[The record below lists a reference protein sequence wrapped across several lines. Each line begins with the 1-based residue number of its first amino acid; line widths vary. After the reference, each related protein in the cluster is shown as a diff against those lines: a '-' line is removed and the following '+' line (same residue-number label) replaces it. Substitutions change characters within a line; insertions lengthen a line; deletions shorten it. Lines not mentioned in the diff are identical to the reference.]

1 MITTMWDNERV
12 GVNRLYVV
20 MAQMHR
26 KNVFMSITDNQII
39 CDILADKQRGYI
51 SERTAYEFDNDGL
64 LIGTIEWEQED
75 IEKENQYMEF
85 MRGDQEE

>member
-1 MITTMWDNERV
+1 MKTTMWDNESVR
-12 GVNRLYVV
+12 VNRLYVV

-26 KNVFMSITDNQII
+26 KNVFMSVTDNQII

-51 SERTAYEFDNDGL
+51 KERKAYEFDEDGL
-64 LIGTIEWEQED
+64 LLGIIEWEQED
-75 IEKENQYMEF
+75 IDKENQYMEF

>member
-1 MITTMWDNERV
+1 MKTTMWDNESVR
-12 GVNRLYVV
+12 VNRLYVV

-39 CDILADKQRGYI
+39 CDILADKQRGYF

>member
-1 MITTMWDNERV
+1 MKTTMWDNESVR
-12 GVNRLYVV
+12 VNRLYVV

-51 SERTAYEFDNDGL
+51 KERKAYEFDKDGL
-64 LIGTIEWEQED
+64 LIGFIEWEQED
-75 IEKENQYMEF
+75 IEQENHIIDL
-85 MRGDQEE
+85 MRGEQEE

>member
-1 MITTMWDNERV
+1 MKTTMWDNESVR
-12 GVNRLYVV
+12 VNRLYVV

-26 KNVFMSITDNQII
+26 QNIFMSVTDNQVI
-39 CDILADKQRGYI
+39 CDVLVDKQRGYI
-51 SERTAYEFDNDGL
+51 KERKAYEFDENDL
-64 LIGTIEWEQED
+64 LIGVIEWEQED

>member
-1 MITTMWDNERV
+1 MKTTMWNNESVR
-12 GVNRLYVV
+12 VNRLYVV

-51 SERTAYEFDNDGL
+51 SERKAYEFDKDGL
-64 LIGTIEWEQED
+64 LIGFIEWEQED
-75 IEKENQYMEF
+75 IEQENHIIDL
-85 MRGDQEE
+85 MRGEQEE

>member
-1 MITTMWDNERV
+1 MKTTMWNNESVRV
-12 GVNRLYVV
+12 SRLYVV
-20 MAQMHR
+20 MAQMYR

-51 SERTAYEFDNDGL
+51 KERKAYEFDKDGL
-64 LIGTIEWEQED
+64 LIGLIEWEQED
-75 IEKENQYMEF
+75 IEQENHIIDL

>member
-1 MITTMWDNERV
+1 MKTTMWDNESVR
-12 GVNRLYVV
+12 VNRLYVV

-26 KNVFMSITDNQII
+26 KNVFMSITNNQIV
-39 CDILADKQRGYI
+39 CDILVDKQRGYI
-51 SERTAYEFDNDGL
+51 SERTAYEFDENDL

>member
-1 MITTMWDNERV
+1 MWDNESVR
-12 GVNRLYVV
+12 VNRLYVV

-26 KNVFMSITDNQII
+26 KNVFMSITNNQIV
-39 CDILADKQRGYI
+39 CDILVDKQRGYI
-51 SERTAYEFDNDGL
+51 SERTAYEFDENDL